1 MAQLYC
7 NGPAMTL
14 KHFKAVSQLKQRDL
28 TIETGVFLAERHTE
42 DFTII
47 LYGIDAFY
55 VELYYHNDTNE
66 VGWLRYFNS
75 TAELDPYLLDID
87 LSNLV

>member
-1 MAQLYC
+1 
-7 NGPAMTL
+7 MTL
-14 KHFKAVSQLKQRDL
+14 KHFKALSQSTQQYL
-28 TIETGVFLAERHTE
+28 TLEEGIFLADRHTE

-55 VELYYHNDTNE
+55 VELYYHNESNE
-66 VGWLRYFNS
+66 VGWIKCFHT
-75 TAELDPYLLDID
+75 TADLDPYLLDID